1 MCYDQHDVGE
11 ISKAIRMEGKVFW
24 DVYVWKFR
32 PEYYSCCFCSG
43 YAAIEL
49 NWGRRLGEFGTLGF
63 ILINYTF
70 RLLAH

>member
-49 NWGRRLGEFGTLGF
+49 NW
-63 ILINYTF
+63 
-70 RLLAH
+70 